1 MSTINKSFANKA
13 LEFVGHGA
21 TKFRKWYYGSE
32 QSGVPWCAVFV
43 SYVANEVG
51 IINKIVKRCQGAGDF
66 AREGVSANWGK
77 WYEGNTKP
85 QVGDIVTFTWNGQG
99 RYSGRDAYFSDH
111 VGIVYKVDNKYIYTV
126 EGNTN
131 GTNDTSVVSK
141 RTYALYSGLINGY
154 YRPNWNSIKTVNA
167 STATN
172 KNTVTTTTKVAI
184 PNVTYRVRADGKWL
198 PAVKNFDDYAGI
210 RGKAITDVAIKVGKG
225 TVKYRVHI
233 KGGGWLPYVTGYNLS
248 DHNNG
253 YAGNGKTIDAIEVY
267 YSTPSDIIK
276 SRGYLV
282 AKYHVAP
289 VNGSYYSYQY
299 DNEKTNGQDGYA
311 GCLGKSI
318 DKFQLILVE
327 D

>member
-1 MSTINKSFANKA
+1 MSTLNKDFANKA
-13 LEFVGHGA
+13 LEYVGQGA

-43 SYVANEVG
+43 SYVANEAGVL
-51 IINKIVKRCQGAGDF
+51 NKIVKRCQGAGDF
-66 AREGVSANWGK
+66 AREGVKAGWGN
-77 WYEGNTKP
+77 WYEGDTKP

-99 RYSGRDAYFSDH
+99 RYDGQDIYFSDH
-111 VGIVYKVDNKYIYTV
+111 VGIVYKVDNKYVYTV

-141 RTYALYSGLINGY
+141 RVYALYDGNINGY
-154 YRPNWNSIKTVNA
+154 FRPNWSYIKTTDT
-167 STATN
+167 STITN
-172 KNTVTTTTKVAI
+172 TTTTKIAI
-184 PNVTYRVRADGKWL
+184 PDVTYRVRAGGKWL
-198 PAVKNFDDYAGI
+198 TAVKNFDDYAGI
-210 RGKAITDVAIKVGKG
+210 RGKAITDIAIKVGKG
-225 TVKYRVHI
+225 TIKYRVHI
-233 KGGGWLPYVTGYNLS
+233 KGGKWLPYVTGYNIS

-253 YAGNGKTIDAIEVY
+253 YAGDSKPIDAIEVY
-267 YSTPSDIIK
+267 YSTPSDIVK

-311 GCLGKSI
+311 GCFGQAI